1 MSVTSLPILKYV
13 MCFRFGS
20 VLLVKVLLPLFIFSY
35 LWLRKYWEEQ
45 NEENTTEVKLDGK
58 IDQGVEN
65 SISDK

>member
-1 MSVTSLPILKYV
+1 MAVLFQIFNTFGVQNVQICIL
-13 MCFRFGS
+13 
-20 VLLVKVLLPLFIFSY
+20 LALFIFSY

-45 NEENTTEVKLDGK
+45 NEENTREVKLDGK